1 MFKETEKRQNEKKE
15 RKSIQV
21 VGINIPFRPPFQEL
35 ISSWFTTL
43 RPKRISC
50 LKIQI
55 KKTTADRLEA
65 LLPRKRRA
73 PVNAQNSKAPVREN
87 ND

>member
-1 MFKETEKRQNEKKE
+1 MFKETKKRENEKKE

-21 VGINIPFRPPFQEL
+21 VGINIPFRSPFQEL

-43 RPKRISC
+43 RPKRIFC
-50 LKIQI
+50 LKIKI

-65 LLPRKRRA
+65 LLPRKRA

>member
-65 LLPRKRRA
+65 LLPRKRA